1 MYRYTKGKTIE
12 KKVKMESIKMYFTDS
27 ATHFFIG
34 GTKKRT

>member
-1 MYRYTKGKTIE
+1 MYRYTTGKTIE
-12 KKVKMESIKMYFTDS
+12 KKVKMESIKMYFSDS